1 MLNYIKANY
10 RAGDGIEIT
19 SSEGVFTGN
28 IEYVTDKFIV
38 LRQPNGQ
45 ICGISA
51 ANITTFTAQA
61 PVWQTPDHVPTTLPP
76 LNENDTEP
84 EQNEMNDEDA
94 TLSECDE
101 ASPVDNSLIN
111 ESLATVAEPK
121 VVGHID
127 LDKLQ
132 KIDPRFNRKRYF
144 RNDENTIDDEAED
157 FSADTVANG
166 GKRSTYVAAKGRITY
181 YNSERR
187 YGFIHD
193 YESENSLYF
202 HMQQVADPRLF
213 DELHKGTKVVY
224 TIDRNAQ
231 GFVARCV
238 HLPQSFTDL
247 ITLAEDEYD
256 ARHFNTARDLV
267 QHILDVDPEYKPAR
281 DLKDE
286 MSQTSQSQRYGNNYN
301 QQAQYTPN
309 TLYSQ
314 AKRAYLNKNFEL
326 AESLYKQAIEA
337 GEKVETCV
345 KDLVTQYV
353 SDYKQ
358 QTDSELKNQAR
369 QKAVDFLN
377 SHRSLLPDT
386 LTNKQFLALN
396 YYLPLLDLEKF
407 IELVDEIM
415 ADQQVAA
422 VASRRVFYIW
432 QKAIAYNKL
441 GFVDDAL
448 ELIEEGLKL
457 APYNRQLTNLKN
469 QILNPEYS
477 QSSIDFSENNEDDSV
492 NDEEQQSVNE
502 DVNDTENTENA
513 EASQDDE
520 ADDSAAVADDST
532 GIAKPDSWWDE
543 LKQPQ

>member
-10 RAGDGIEIT
+10 RAGDSIEIT

-28 IEYVTDKFIV
+28 IEYVTDKFII

-45 ICGISA
+45 ICGIAA
-51 ANITTFTAQA
+51 ANITSFTAQA
-61 PVWQTPDHVPTTLPP
+61 PAWQAPDHVPTTLLP
-76 LNENDTEP
+76 LSENDTEP
-84 EQNEMNDEDA
+84 EENEMEDE
-94 TLSECDE
+94 E
-101 ASPVDNSLIN
+101 APLDSDNETPVDNSLIN
-111 ESLATVAEPK
+111 ESLAAVSEPK

-132 KIDPRFNRKRYF
+132 RIDPRFNRKRYF
-144 RNDENTIDDEAED
+144 RNEENAIDDDTED
-157 FSADTVANG
+157 YTNDTTVNN
-166 GKRSTYVAAKGRITY
+166 GKRAPYVTAKGRITY

-193 YESENSLYF
+193 YETENSLYF

-213 DELHKGTKVVY
+213 DELHKGTKVAY
-224 TIDRNAQ
+224 SIDRNTQ

-247 ITLAEDEYD
+247 INLAEDQYD
-256 ARHFNTARDLV
+256 SRHYNVARDLV

-286 MSQTSQSQRYGNNYN
+286 MAQTAQPQRYGNYY
-301 QQAQYTPN
+301 QQPTQYAPN
-309 TLYSQ
+309 TLYAQ
-314 AKRAYLNKNFEL
+314 AKRAYLNKNFEE

-337 GEKVETCV
+337 GEKVETCI

-358 QTDSELKNQAR
+358 QTDPELKKQAK

-377 SHRSLLPDT
+377 SHRDLLPDT

-396 YYLPLLDLEKF
+396 YYLPLLDLNKF

-422 VASRRVFYIW
+422 VTSRRVFYIW

-441 GFVDDAL
+441 GFIDDAL
-448 ELIEEGLKL
+448 DLIEEGLTL

-469 QILNPEYS
+469 QILNPEYV
-477 QSSIDFSENNEDDSV
+477 QPGTDSLV
-492 NDEEQQSVNE
+492 NDAPVSASAEAEYANE
-502 DVNDTENTENA
+502 NADETEKPSTSATDNA
-513 EASQDDE
+513 EAADDE
-520 ADDSAAVADDST
+520 AAATDDST
-532 GIAKPDSWWDE
+532 GIAKPDSWWEE
-543 LKQPQ
+543 LKNPQ